1 VYFVPDVSFALPSHS
16 ASLQAAFVEQIQS
29 NLKRDDGAAVDL
41 VSGKSGGAR
50 SNVCC
55 LTNGQGDMLAS
66 RTFTEADQIRFA
78 ALSGDRNPMHLDA
91 VKARRTQAGVQVVHG
106 IHLLLW
112 ALDALARDEVARSPV
127 LRLRASFKRFVA
139 IHETVALAL
148 ARRTE
153 VSARVDFVVAGL
165 TVALIS
171 LDFGSPVLTTGPLF
185 GDAYP
190 APAMPRDLS
199 LKQMDGLSGRLAF
212 VSTPA
217 TIAAMFPAASRWLG
231 PRRVAALAATSLLVG
246 MVCPGL
252 HSIYGDLTVEACD
265 EKDPE
270 DRLGFRVVSTEPRFR
285 LVRLAIEGG
294 GLVGSIK
301 TVARMPPTPQAS
313 SSELADVVE
322 SGEFAGS
329 TALVVGGSRGLGE
342 VTAKLLA
349 AGGAQVIITYR
360 VGRDEAEVAARD
372 ILAAGGMCETLA
384 YDVGQPT
391 EAQLIGLGKVP
402 THAYYFA
409 TPTIYRAQSALFER
423 ARLDAF
429 LDVYVDGFLRLAQAL
444 RARRNDVS
452 LLYPSSAYVAERP
465 RGMLEYAMAKAA
477 GETLCSEMN
486 IAWAPMR
493 VAVVR
498 LPRLPTDQTASVMDA
513 ALPSPVAFL
522 LPAVREAQSWP
533 PRAKKEIPRH
543 NDPDH
548 ARPSR

>member
-1 VYFVPDVSFALPSHS
+1 MVSGEAGGPHSSVCSFAAS
-16 ASLQAAFVEQIQS
+16 ARLTDD
-29 NLKRDDGAAVDL
+29 KR
-41 VSGKSGGAR
+41 
-50 SNVCC
+50 
-55 LTNGQGDMLAS
+55 DMLAS
-66 RTFTEADQIRFA
+66 RTFTEADQSLFA
-78 ALSGDRNPMHLDA
+78 SVSGDRNPMHLDA
-91 VKARRTQAGVQVVHG
+91 IKARRTQAGVQVVHG

-112 ALDALARDEVARSPV
+112 GLDVFAQEEVGRPPM
-127 LRLRASFKRFVA
+127 LRLKAIFKRFAAVD
-139 IHETVALAL
+139 ETVVLAL
-148 ARRTE
+148 AKRTE
-153 VSARVDFVVAGL
+153 ASAQLEFVVAGL
-165 TVALIS
+165 TVAQIS
-171 LDFGSPVLTTGPLF
+171 LDFGSPVRTTEPLF
-185 GDAYP
+185 GDARP
-190 APAMPRDLS
+190 APATPSDLS
-199 LKQMDGLSGRLAF
+199 LEQMEGLSGRLAF
-212 VSTPA
+212 ASTPDA
-217 TIAAMFPAASRWLG
+217 VAAMFPAASGWLG

-265 EKDPE
+265 EKHPE

-294 GLVGSIK
+294 GLFGSIK
-301 TVARMPPTPQAS
+301 TVARMPPSPQAS
-313 SSELADVVE
+313 SSDLACAVE

-349 AGGAQVIITYR
+349 AGGAQVVITYR
-360 VGRDEAEVAARD
+360 VGSAEAEGVARD

-384 YDVGQPT
+384 YDAGRPA
-391 EAQLIGLGKVP
+391 EAQLAGLSAAP

-409 TPTIYRAQSALFER
+409 TPIIFRAQSALFAR

-452 LLYPSSAYVAERP
+452 LLYPSSVYVAERP

-477 GETLCSEMN
+477 GETLCGEMN
-486 IAWAPMR
+486 LAWAPLR

-498 LPRLPTDQTASVMDA
+498 LPRLPTDQTASVMEA
-513 ALPSPVAFL
+513 VLPSPVAFL

-533 PRAKKEIPRH
+533 PRAKKEISQQRDLH
-543 NDPDH
+543 H
-548 ARPSR
+548 ARAEPWKHV

>member
-1 VYFVPDVSFALPSHS
+1 M
-16 ASLQAAFVEQIQS
+16 
-29 NLKRDDGAAVDL
+29 
-41 VSGKSGGAR
+41 VSGKSGGPR
-50 SNVCC
+50 SYVSC
-55 LTNGQGDMLAS
+55 LPLGQITNGQGDMLAS

-78 ALSGDRNPMHLDA
+78 ELSGDRNPMHLDA
-91 VKARRTQAGVQVVHG
+91 VKARRTQAGLQVVHG

-112 ALDALARDEVARSPV
+112 ALDVLARDEVARSQV
-127 LRLRASFKRFVA
+127 VSLRASFKRFVA
-139 IHETVALAL
+139 IHETVVLAL
-148 ARRTE
+148 GKRTE
-153 VSARVDFVVAGL
+153 ASARLDFVVAGL
-165 TVALIS
+165 TVVQIS
-171 LDFGSPVLTTGPLF
+171 LDFGSPVRAIGPLF
-185 GDAYP
+185 GDAHH
-190 APAMPRDLS
+190 APATPRDLS
-199 LKQMDGLSGRLAF
+199 LKQMEGLSGRLAF
-212 VSTPA
+212 ASTPA
-217 TIAAMFPAASRWLG
+217 AVAAMFPAASRWLG

-252 HSIYGDLTVEACD
+252 HSIYGDLAVEACD

-313 SSELADVVE
+313 SSELGDVVE
-322 SGEFAGS
+322 FGEFAGS

-349 AGGAQVIITYR
+349 AGGAQVIVTYR
-360 VGRDEAEVAARD
+360 VGRDEAEAVARD
-372 ILAAGGMCETLA
+372 ILAAGGVCETLA
-384 YDVGQPT
+384 YDARQPT
-391 EAQLIGLGKVP
+391 EAQLIGLGKAP

-452 LLYPSSAYVAERP
+452 LLYPSSVYVAERP
-465 RGMLEYAMAKAA
+465 RGMLEYAMAKTA

-486 IAWAPMR
+486 MAWAPLR

-498 LPRLPTDQTASVMDA
+498 LPRLPTDQTASVMEA

-533 PRAKKEIPRH
+533 PRTKKEIPRQC
-543 NDPDH
+543 DPDH
-548 ARPSR
+548 ARAEAWKHV